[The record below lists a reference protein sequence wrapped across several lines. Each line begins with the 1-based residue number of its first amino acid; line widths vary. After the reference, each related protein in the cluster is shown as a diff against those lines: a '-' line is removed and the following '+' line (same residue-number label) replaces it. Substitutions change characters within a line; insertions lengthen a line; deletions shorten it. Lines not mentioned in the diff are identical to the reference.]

1 MYFYNHPFTKLLLGF
16 AGAVDRECGSDP
28 GRTGPELHAAE
39 DPYWTDPEL
48 HHPADIPFHLREQAN
63 GNHSSSE
70 CC

>member
-48 HHPADIPFHLREQAN
+48 HHPADIPLHL
-63 GNHSSSE
+63 
-70 CC
+70 